1 MSDFVM
7 QSWNADGDL
16 LDTNLDSA
24 LIVEGTI
31 LLGNTASG
39 RIELDTLFPLRE
51 HFKGIF
57 LMPAVHVFSLCYE
70 LEHMVAVYLD
80 RGHLVWRVPD
90 IAYGIGR
97 GFSWHGGAFAG
108 RQFVYG
114 YLN

>member
-7 QSWNADGDL
+7 QSWDTEGNL

-24 LIVEGTI
+24 LIIEGTV

-39 RIELDTLFPLRE
+39 RIELDTLFPMRE

-57 LMPAVHVFSLCYE
+57 LMPAVHALSLCAPV
-70 LEHMVAVYLD
+70 EHMVSVYLD
-80 RGHLVWRVPD
+80 RGNLVWRVPD
-90 IAYGIGR
+90 AAYTRLR
-97 GFSWHGGAFAG
+97 GGFWHGGAFAG